1 MEEIQKKANIQP
13 SKQYQTNKLSKDSKG
28 LSSNKNQFK
37 KFESKNEGQNYNSE
51 IKNKIN
57 SKLNLIGQVHNSYYN
72 QVMAAE
78 LNNLSRENSEL
89 KFCLE
94 KLNKK
99 FEKEMKD
106 LKIQNSN
113 KIKEINSSKEI
124 IKKNVALIELLG
136 NKITKYEKIF
146 KEIEEKNKQKNILD
160 NNIKEKL
167 IKLEKEN

>member
-1 MEEIQKKANIQP
+1 MLSLWIIKFLNPVI
-13 SKQYQTNKLSKDSKG
+13 LSKDSKG

-72 QVMAAE
+72 EVMAAE

-94 KLNKK
+94 KLNIPK
-99 FEKEMKD
+99 
-106 LKIQNSN
+106 
-113 KIKEINSSKEI
+113 
-124 IKKNVALIELLG
+124 VGG
-136 NKITKYEKIF
+136 N
-146 KEIEEKNKQKNILD
+146 
-160 NNIKEKL
+160 
-167 IKLEKEN
+167 